1 MKRILYHSQVE
12 LILGMQDWFNIQKSI
27 TIIHY
32 VNRLERTNY
41 MIILADAEQ
50 KNLTKG
56 NINL

>member
-41 MIILADAEQ
+41 MIILVDAEQ
-50 KNLTKG
+50 KHLTKG
-56 NINL
+56 NIHL

>member
-50 KNLTKG
+50 KHLTKG
-56 NINL
+56 NIHL